1 MYKLKK
7 NGLHGIDLCKNIP
20 AFKGLMVPP
29 CSSIYCIHEAV
40 DVRHR
45 KVLILHWARIEKKKY
60 NIPRPIPASFNS
72 RTLIFP
78 CDKQED
84 MPDTDNVRYCLKV
97 TWLHTDGPP
106 VTFTVH
112 YAFSQCAWSQH
123 IKPAVWRR
131 PPIIVNVPW
140 PGPLTCTRNPRT

>member
-1 MYKLKK
+1 MMYKFKK
-7 NGLHGIDLCKNIP
+7 NGLHGIGLYKNIP
-20 AFKGLMVPP
+20 AFKGLMVSP
-29 CSSIYCIHEAV
+29 CSSIYCRHEVV

-45 KVLILHWARIEKKKY
+45 KVLILSWARIGK
-60 NIPRPIPASFNS
+60 NIFRPIPASFNS

-97 TWLHTDGPP
+97 TWLRTDGPP

-112 YAFSQCAWSQH
+112 YAFSQCA
-123 IKPAVWRR
+123 
-131 PPIIVNVPW
+131 
-140 PGPLTCTRNPRT
+140 